1 MALSYTHLHAKI
13 SCVHTKGKPEDKIIH
28 TAIWNVTQDS
38 LNLAHKCR
46 LTFRN
51 RWSPHC
57 PVLFKTYTQIGFY
70 IPVTS
75 KTIGA
80 TKHLQKTACVQADI
94 HMKPLRPMPAAR
106 TSNQMELF
114 NRLGSTSFYKAT
126 LTYLDR
132 MILPVHSCL
141 KVSRA
146 FQDTTIN
153 QVWLS
158 KGYWESSFPRWYWK
172 FWMLVYKMLEASIWE
187 CKKAIIYI
195 KWRGD
200 TAACIYQLG
209 RARTKHQYKQ
219 NPTGL
224 PSPPSW
230 SSWVLWQKVPS
241 FASYVFLE
249 NGFSQFDVTTDNAC
263 ESTNNVIL
271 FSLRATW
278 QYLTPVVRSM
288 HI

>member
-1 MALSYTHLHAKI
+1 MEHLMTCMVRLSDIVQQVIIPSWRRKITVKMALSYTHLHAKI

-38 LNLAHKCR
+38 LNLAHKCG

-153 QVWLS
+153 QVWLP
-158 KGYWESSFPRWYWK
+158 SSNSMWDPQLQRRH
-172 FWMLVYKMLEASIWE
+172 E
-187 CKKAIIYI
+187 KAIC
-195 KWRGD
+195 KLWLK
-200 TAACIYQLG
+200 TAFFWQVTSL
-209 RARTKHQYKQ
+209 TK
-219 NPTGL
+219 
-224 PSPPSW
+224 
-230 SSWVLWQKVPS
+230 
-241 FASYVFLE
+241 
-249 NGFSQFDVTTDNAC
+249 
-263 ESTNNVIL
+263 L
-271 FSLRATW
+271 F
-278 QYLTPVVRSM
+278 
-288 HI
+288 